1 MANVL
6 TFDHHPV
13 LMDTQA
19 AKAYVLKRLKE
30 ELPSERSYHSLEH
43 TLDVYASVI
52 DIALQEGVE
61 GEDLELLKIAA
72 LYHDCGFVVGNE
84 AHEAAGCN
92 IVREQLP
99 GFGFSTVQVERIC
112 AMIHSTK
119 IPQSP
124 QDLLERILCDADL
137 DYLGR
142 GDFKLIGDA
151 LFAEMQAYGTLR
163 TEYEWNTLQVHFL
176 EQHRYCTATNIALRE
191 PVKQEHLAQVKAWLA
206 ARPQ

>member
-1 MANVL
+1 MINVL
-6 TFDHHPV
+6 ILARV
-13 LMDTQA
+13 LVPMDTQA

-30 ELPSERSYHSLEH
+30 ELPSQRTYHSLEH

-72 LYHDCGFVVGNE
+72 LYHDCGFVVQDGS
-84 AHEAAGCN
+84 HEESGCA

-99 GFGFSTVQVERIC
+99 AFGFTSDQIERIC
-112 AMIHSTK
+112 DMILSTK

-124 QDLLERILCDADL
+124 KDLLERILCDADL

-142 GDFKLIGDA
+142 SDFKLIGDA

-191 PVKQEHLAQVKAWLA
+191 PVKQAHLARVKAWLA
-206 ARPQ
+206 ARAQ